1 MPVAPNS
8 APPADKW
15 PALAIFDCDGVLVD
29 SELIAL
35 ACTRSAFRDLGIELS
50 ATEVSDLFLG
60 MSAQSMPAIAERA
73 LGAPLPEGFQ
83 ERLARDTLLAFERE
97 LRGMEGI
104 AEALSGLGAKVCV
117 ASSSSPERLQ
127 ASLRIVGY
135 ARLFSPNIFSAAEVR
150 RGKPEPD
157 LFLHAA
163 SRMGVAPES
172 CLVIEDSAPGVTAA
186 RRAGM
191 VVFGFVGGAHAKGED
206 YRRRLQ
212 GAGAELIFA
221 DMRELP
227 AHVAARRAARG

>member
-1 MPVAPNS
+1 MPVAPSS
-8 APPADKW
+8 APPADNW
-15 PALAIFDCDGVLVD
+15 PALVIFDCDGVLVD

-73 LGAPLPEGFQ
+73 L
-83 ERLARDTLLAFERE
+83 
-97 LRGMEGI
+97 
-104 AEALSGLGAKVCV
+104 
-117 ASSSSPERLQ
+117 
-127 ASLRIVGY
+127 
-135 ARLFSPNIFSAAEVR
+135 
-150 RGKPEPD
+150 
-157 LFLHAA
+157 
-163 SRMGVAPES
+163 
-172 CLVIEDSAPGVTAA
+172 GVTAA

>member
-1 MPVAPNS
+1 MTAAP
-8 APPADKW
+8 AAIW

-35 ACTRSAFRDLGIELS
+35 ACTRSAFRGLGIELS

-83 ERLARDTLLAFERE
+83 AQLAQETLLAFERE

-104 AEALSGLGAKVCV
+104 AEALSGIGARVCV
-117 ASSSSPERLQ
+117 ASSSSPERIQ

-135 ARLFSPNIFSAAEVR
+135 ARLFRPHIFSAAEVS

-163 SRMGVAPES
+163 RCMGVAPDA

-191 VVFGFVGGAHAKGED
+191 VVFGFVGGAHAKGEE

-212 GAGAELIFA
+212 DAGAELIFG

-227 AHVAARRAARG
+227 AHVAALRAARG